1 MEKRTYDDYIKT
13 YVRPQELALIQSQFQ
28 DQFSRDLYIC
38 RLIVERMRNEYS
50 LRVRYNVDTH
60 TYTDT

>member
-28 DQFSRDLYIC
+28 DQFSRDLHIC
-38 RLIVERMRNEYS
+38 RLIVERMRNEYN

-60 TYTDT
+60 TYTEK